1 MLPGKTSPGFG
12 KHELITLRNRIPLR
26 RAVNDAGVEV
36 TRNLTEIDL
45 TFASP
50 TKLREPQLRGLAEPH
65 SVILDFGKLPTD
77 KPLVIALTGWL
88 RFGGGMA
95 NIAASSYSDFP
106 FPFPTLEVEVN
117 GQWQRVQVEL
127 GAPSGRAKTIITDLT
142 GKLPSDTTR
151 LRVTAAFE
159 IHWDRIA
166 LFELAGE
173 AQTRVTRLAPART
186 DLHWR
191 GYGEMNPL
199 TPSAPTLIVPD
210 YADVQSTPLWRV
222 TPSGW
227 ATRYGEVNE
236 LVNAR
241 DNALVLICGGDELT
255 LEFPAAQL
263 PPKSAGAERDFFIFV
278 SGWDKDSDFHVR
290 TGTTLEPLPWHG
302 LNDQT
307 YGTIPRPVFTNE
319 AWIEKYNTRWVGP
332 RILSR
337 HSEQR

>member
-1 MLPGKTSPGFG
+1 
-12 KHELITLRNRIPLR
+12 LR
-26 RAVNDAGVEV
+26 RAVNDAGVDL
-36 TRNLTEIDL
+36 TRNLAEIDH

-50 TKLREPQLRGLAEPH
+50 TKLRAPQLRGLAEPH
-65 SVILDFGKLPTD
+65 SVILDFGKVPTD

-106 FPFPTLEVEVN
+106 FPFPTLEAEVN

-142 GKLPSDTTR
+142 GKLPSGTTR

-166 LFELAGE
+166 LFEPAGE
-173 AQTRVTRLAPART
+173 TQTRVTRLAPART
-186 DLHWR
+186 DLQFR
-191 GYGEMNPL
+191 GYSQMKPFAANV
-199 TPSAPTLIVPD
+199 PTLIVPD
-210 YADVQSTPLWRV
+210 YADVQSTPLWRIS
-222 TPSGW
+222 PSGW
-227 ATRYGEVNE
+227 ATRYGDVNE

-255 LEFPAAQL
+255 LEFSAAQL
-263 PPKSAGAERDFFIFV
+263 PPKSADAERDFFIFV

-307 YGTIPRPVFTNE
+307 YGAAPRPAFSND

-332 RILSR
+332 RIFSR
-337 HSEQR
+337 NSQQR